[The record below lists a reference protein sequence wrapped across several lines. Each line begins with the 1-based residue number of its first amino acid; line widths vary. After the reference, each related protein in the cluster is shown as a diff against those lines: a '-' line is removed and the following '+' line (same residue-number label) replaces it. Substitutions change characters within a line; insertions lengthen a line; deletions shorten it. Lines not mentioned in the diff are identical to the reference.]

1 MFRRQLRA
9 DLVLLLVTATW
20 GATFVMVKDAVASSS
35 VFAFLAIRFGLAS
48 AAMLPLL
55 RWPDLTR
62 GLVASSPGSPVV
74 GASNVDK
81 PDPIRADERRKT
93 KDQSVLRRSSFV
105 TSSPSAQQPHTS
117 STNPL
122 TAGALLG
129 LFLFASY
136 AFQTS
141 GLQYTTPTKTAFI
154 TGLSVV
160 LVPLLAALFWRKMVQ
175 PAAIVGVLLA
185 TAGLALWNI
194 AGVRSGTRFGAY
206 STGLALLSLN
216 GSLSVSRG
224 DLLVLGCAVC
234 VALHILTTGVFAP
247 RADPIRLTAVQLL
260 TVAVLSGLFALLW
273 ERPLALPSGSVW
285 FAAAFTGLLASS
297 FAFGAQTVAQ
307 RFTSA
312 THTALIFVTE
322 PVFAALF
329 SYVVGGEDLTTR
341 AWLGCGLILAGMLT
355 AELGQPLL
363 LRLRRR

>member
-9 DLVLLLVTATW
+9 DLVLLLVTAVW

-35 VFAFLAIRFGLAS
+35 VFVFLAIRFGLAS

-55 RWPDLTR
+55 RWPHLTR
-62 GLVASSPGSPVV
+62 RFIPSPL
-74 GASNVDK
+74 SNSL
-81 PDPIRADERRKT
+81 T
-93 KDQSVLRRSSFV
+93 RSS
-105 TSSPSAQQPHTS
+105 SA
-117 STNPL
+117 
-122 TAGALLG
+122 AGALLG
-129 LFLFASY
+129 LLLFASY

-141 GLQYTTPTKTAFI
+141 GLQYTTPTRTAFI

-185 TAGLALWNI
+185 T
-194 AGVRSGTRFGAY
+194 
-206 STGLALLSLN
+206 TGLALLSL
-216 GSLSVSRG
+216 SADFSVSRG

-247 RADPIRLTAVQLL
+247 RSDPIRLTAVQLL

-273 ERPLALPSGSVW
+273 ERPLALPSSSVW

-329 SYVVGGEDLTTR
+329 SFVMGRETLTSR

>member
-1 MFRRQLRA
+1 
-9 DLVLLLVTATW
+9 
-20 GATFVMVKDAVASSS
+20 MVKDAVASSS
-35 VFAFLAIRFGLAS
+35 VFVFLAIRFGLAS

-55 RWPDLTR
+55 RWPHLTR
-62 GLVASSPGSPVV
+62 RFIPSPL
-74 GASNVDK
+74 SNSL
-81 PDPIRADERRKT
+81 T
-93 KDQSVLRRSSFV
+93 RSSN
-105 TSSPSAQQPHTS
+105 A
-117 STNPL
+117 
-122 TAGALLG
+122 AGALLG

-141 GLQYTTPTKTAFI
+141 GLQYTTPAKTAFI

-185 TAGLALWNI
+185 TAGLAL
-194 AGVRSGTRFGAY
+194 
-206 STGLALLSLN
+206 LSLN
-216 GSLSVSRG
+216 ADFSVNRG
-224 DLLVLGCAVC
+224 DLLVLGCSVAL
-234 VALHILTTGVFAP
+234 ALHILTTGVVAP

-273 ERPLALPSGSVW
+273 ERPLAWPPSSVW

-363 LRLRRR
+363 LRLRRK

>member
-1 MFRRQLRA
+1 MNRNP
-9 DLVLLLVTATW
+9 W
-20 GATFVMVKDAVASSS
+20 
-35 VFAFLAIRFGLAS
+35 
-48 AAMLPLL
+48 LPIA
-55 RWPDLTR
+55 
-62 GLVASSPGSPVV
+62 LVA
-74 GASNVDK
+74 
-81 PDPIRADERRKT
+81 
-93 KDQSVLRRSSFV
+93 
-105 TSSPSAQQPHTS
+105 
-117 STNPL
+117 
-122 TAGALLG
+122 ALLG
-129 LFLFASY
+129 LLLFASY

-216 GSLSVSRG
+216 ASLSVSRG

-273 ERPLALPSGSVW
+273 ERPLALPSSSVW

-329 SYVVGGEDLTTR
+329 SYVMGREALTTR

-363 LRLRRR
+363 QRLRRR

>member
-9 DLVLLLVTATW
+9 DFVLLLVTAVW

-35 VFAFLAIRFGLAS
+35 VFVFLAIRFGLAS

-55 RWPDLTR
+55 RWPQLTR
-62 GLVASSPGSPVV
+62 RFIPSPL
-74 GASNVDK
+74 SNSL
-81 PDPIRADERRKT
+81 T
-93 KDQSVLRRSSFV
+93 RSS
-105 TSSPSAQQPHTS
+105 SA
-117 STNPL
+117 
-122 TAGALLG
+122 AGALLG
-129 LFLFASY
+129 LLLFASY

-160 LVPLLAALFWRKMVQ
+160 LVPFLAALFWRKVVQ

-185 TAGLALWNI
+185 TA
-194 AGVRSGTRFGAY
+194 
-206 STGLALLSLN
+206 GLALLSLN

-234 VALHILTTGVFAP
+234 VALHILTTSVFAP
-247 RADPIRLTAVQLL
+247 RSDPIRLTAVQLL

-329 SYVVGGEDLTTR
+329 SYVVGREALTTR